1 MSMKVVR
8 FSAIVLALLIVAP
21 SSLCAREHDLAT
33 IIKSQ
38 AERSSV
44 WDRVQTL
51 TPNMTSRE
59 LFTYALLLCEAQI
72 NLDRLDRLFEVAARM
87 QDRDPESRGY
97 GNFRWSWR
105 DGSVRD
111 FNACDFCMENAAV
124 IWIKHR
130 ELLTDKQR
138 KALRELIDYAIEGC
152 LRHRVSPG
160 YTNIAIMNALNLVLM
175 GEMLGRDDVLAEGR
189 KRLDDF
195 CTYTAAN
202 GIREYCSPT
211 YAGVDLMCLH
221 RLHTYCVTPAVR
233 EQCEALLN
241 VFWLDAIANCFA
253 PSCRL
258 GGAHS
263 RDYDYLVGCGVVDAW
278 LAAAGCFASPN
289 PNAAPPV
296 LWLQSKWRPPT
307 DWLRDLQVAP
317 RVVTQV
323 WGPGG
328 DEYRVMWAGRHVAL
342 SIAGKT
348 YHNMDTPMVVNFAG
362 SHTMPRGYFIADG
375 RRDPYGKKVVPEGSG
390 PHRKTLHLIPHW
402 HAVQDGQDAL
412 GLALHRREDSQDYPT
427 LESHFVLP
435 YPSDELFIGDHA
447 VAFDAKAPKA
457 LPVAPGAAVVIR
469 HGAAAAAFRVVW
481 SQNTVREP
489 APVALIHDGNPHG
502 VIRLTVAH
510 HDQWGMPIDTDAPV
524 GAAFWVRVCDQADN
538 AECFARWRQEFATAT
553 ADVRRDDGTL
563 AITASAASGQALRLV
578 TQKPFTALIDAV
590 PTPAR
595 AVLAI
600 NGRDLGVECLAGL
613 PVVVAFKRQ
622 IAEALKRQREG
633 SIMILPDHDTIWEAE
648 AGMVFPNMVV
658 AKDNLQASGGGYVWA
673 PGKLGARGGGTG
685 YILQHLQVAKAS
697 LYYLS
702 ARVIAPSPEDD
713 SFFVSVSSEKS
724 SILDRFAWYLP
735 KVNTEWYW
743 AVIADRD
750 NPNGIPLQL
759 PEGTVTLR
767 VQVREDGAKIDQLR
781 LSPQPGLR

>member
-1 MSMKVVR
+1 MKAVR
-8 FSAIVLALLIVAP
+8 FSIIILALFIVAT
-21 SSLCAREHDLAT
+21 SSLRAQEHDLAA
-33 IIKSQ
+33 IIKRQ

-59 LFTYALLLCEAQI
+59 LFTYALLLCEARI

-97 GNFRWSWR
+97 GNFRWNWR
-105 DGSVRD
+105 DGAVLD

-138 KALRELIDYAIEGC
+138 KDLRELIDYAIKGC
-152 LRHRVSPG
+152 LRHRVSSG
-160 YTNIAIMNALNLVLM
+160 YTNIAIMNAQNLILM

-195 CTYTAAN
+195 CAYTAVN
-202 GIREYCSPT
+202 GIHEYCSPT
-211 YAGVDLMCLH
+211 YASVDLACLH

-233 EQCEALLN
+233 EQCEALLK

-253 PSCRL
+253 PSFRL

-263 RDYDYLVGCGVVDAW
+263 RDYDYLCGCGGVEAW

-289 PNAAPPV
+289 PNATPPL
-296 LWLQSKWRPPT
+296 LWLQSSWRPPA
-307 DWLRDLQVAP
+307 DWLRDLQVVP
-317 RVVTQV
+317 RVMTQV
-323 WGPGG
+323 WGPSGS
-328 DEYRVMWAGRHVAL
+328 EYRVMWAGRHVAL

-348 YHNMDTPMVVNFAG
+348 YHNMDAPMVVNFAG
-362 SHTMPRGYFIADG
+362 PQTMPRGYFIADG
-375 RRDPYGKKVVPEGSG
+375 RRDPYGKKVIPEGTG
-390 PHRKTLHLIPHW
+390 PHRKTLHLMPHW

-412 GLALHRREDSQDYPT
+412 GLALHRREDSRDHPT

-435 YPSDELFIGDHA
+435 YPSDELFIGGRA
-447 VAFDAKAPKA
+447 VTFDAKAPKA

-469 HGAAAAAFRVVW
+469 HGAAAAAIRVVW
-481 SQNTVREP
+481 GQNTVRES
-489 APVALIHDGNPHG
+489 APVALIHDGNPHS

-510 HDQWGMPIDTDAPV
+510 HDQWGMPIDTDTPV

-538 AECFARWRQEFATAT
+538 AEHFARWRREFATAA
-553 ADVRRDDGTL
+553 ADARCDDGTL
-563 AITASAASGQALRLV
+563 AITASAASGQTLRLV
-578 TQKPFTALIDAV
+578 TQKPFMALSGAE
-590 PTPAR
+590 PTSAR
-595 AVLAI
+595 AVLAV
-600 NGRDLGVECLAGL
+600 NGRDFGGECLAGL
-613 PVVVAFKRQ
+613 PVVVAYKRQ

-633 SIMILPDHDTIWEAE
+633 SVVILPDRDAVWEAE
-648 AGMVFPNMVV
+648 AGAVFPNMVV
-658 AKDNLQASGGGYVWA
+658 AKDDPQASGGSYVWA
-673 PGKLGARGGGTG
+673 PGEPGARGGGAG
-685 YILQHLQVAKAS
+685 YILQNLQVAKAG

-713 SFFVSVSSEKS
+713 SFFVSVSSEKF
-724 SILDRFAWYLP
+724 SILDQFVWHLP
-735 KVNTEWYW
+735 RVSMEWYW
-743 AVIADRD
+743 AMVADRG
-750 NPNGIPLQL
+750 NPDGIPLRL

-767 VQVREDGAKIDQLR
+767 IQVREDGAKIDQLR